1 MGWYSRLWFRH
12 YKKKYIL
19 VGREDLSVVQM
30 AARNWLFCPP
40 EVTSELIVFYHTG
53 KWRI

>member
-1 MGWYSRLWFRH
+1 MGWYSKLWFNY

-19 VGREDLSVVQM
+19 VGRDNLSVVNK

-40 EVTSELIVFYHTG
+40 EVISELLEFYHTG